1 MRREI
6 CLFVAVSCFAIF
18 CLPFGQT
25 SAQTAAPGQTSG
37 ADTSRAVAVTIDD
50 LPTVGG
56 RNLPRMQVITAGL
69 LGHLADYDIP
79 AFGFVNERSLGEPE
93 ALPERVALLERW
105 LDAGY
110 GLGNHTYSHP
120 RLYDTPLPDY
130 QADVLRGEV
139 VTARLLGER
148 PRYFRHPYLNTGP
161 DLETKEAFERFL
173 AEEGYEVAPVTIDND
188 EWIYA
193 FAYDKAEA
201 AGDTALAARI
211 GADYVRYMEEMF
223 VFYEELSQDLLGR
236 EPAQVL
242 LIHANALNADY
253 LDELAEM
260 IEARGYRFISLERA
274 LQDPAYSLLDEY
286 AGESGLSW
294 LQRWWITQGNE
305 RRKEPYPP
313 EWVVNVA
320 YPDRNR

>member
-1 MRREI
+1 MQ
-6 CLFVAVSCFAIF
+6 AI
-18 CLPFGQT
+18 
-25 SAQTAAPGQTSG
+25 TSG
-37 ADTSRAVAVTIDD
+37 
-50 LPTVGG
+50 
-56 RNLPRMQVITAGL
+56 L
-69 LGHLADYDIP
+69 LAHLAAYDIP
-79 AFGFVNERSLGEPE
+79 AFGFVNERQLGEPDVQ
-93 ALPERVALLERW
+93 PERVALLERW
-105 LDAGY
+105 LEAGHD
-110 GLGNHTYSHP
+110 LGNHTYAHP
-120 RLYDTPLPDY
+120 SFYTTPLADY
-130 QADVLRGEV
+130 QADVLRGET

-148 PRYFRHPYLNTGP
+148 GKKIRYFRHPYLNTGP
-161 DLETKEAFERFL
+161 DLETKAAFERFL

-201 AGDTALAARI
+201 AGDTALAVRI

-223 VFYEELSQDLLGR
+223 AFYEGLSRDLLGR

-260 IEARGYRFISLERA
+260 MEARGYRFVSLEEA
-274 LQDPAYSLLDEY
+274 LQDPAYRLPDEY
-286 AGESGLSW
+286 TGESGLSW

-313 EWVVNVA
+313 RWVVDVA
-320 YPDRNR
+320 YPDRE